1 MNKIICITDGS
12 SQFDITLMAVSV
24 VYIALKWITLG
35 VLFWTMN
42 KVINKR

>member
-12 SQFDITLMAVSV
+12 SQFDMLTAVSV
-24 VYIALKWITLG
+24 GSIALKWITLG

-42 KVINKR
+42 KVINER